1 MAARTGPAPRAPRL
15 SLQLQALLGV
25 IFLLALMP
33 LAFQMQ
39 ARNFEVFGE
48 AYAWRFLG
56 QGLLVTL
63 EVALLSILLSLP
75 LATFF
80 ALGRLGRPFA
90 MRWSSTLV
98 IEGVRALPILLFIYF
113 IGRGTMRSGVNL
125 DNFWP
130 SIGGFWPVVVALTLY
145 TTAVNAETI
154 RAGILSLDRGQLEAA
169 HSLGLSYV
177 DSMRYVIL
185 PQAFRRVLPPL
196 IAQFAT
202 LVKDTSLGY
211 IVGLRELTRHGV
223 IIFQGAYNPLETFYI
238 VAIIYFV
245 INYILG
251 QTAQWIERRVQSD
264 KRVAE

>member
-1 MAARTGPAPRAPRL
+1 MAVQTRPTPRAPRV

-25 IFLLALMP
+25 AALLALMP

-39 ARNFEVFGE
+39 ARNFEVYGQ

-75 LATFF
+75 LATLF

-113 IGRGTMRSGVNL
+113 IGRGTSRSGVNL

-130 SIGGFWPVVVALTLY
+130 GISGFWPVVVALTLY

-154 RAGILSLDRGQLEAA
+154 RAGILSLDRGQFEAA
-169 HSLGLSYV
+169 HSLGLSYF
-177 DSMRYVIL
+177 DSLRYVIL

-223 IIFQGAYNPLETFYI
+223 IIFQGEYNPLETIYI
-238 VAIIYFV
+238 VAIVYFV
-245 INYILG
+245 VNYVLG
-251 QTAQWIERRVQSD
+251 QTAQWIERRLQSD
-264 KRVAE
+264 KRVTE